1 MGMIR
6 KTGLVKALEYGQ
18 WSGLL
23 VAGAIGACALIL
35 WQDSPLPVDSARPTT
50 QSLMSSS
57 FLVLDTNCRQE
68 QQQPLSRNNCE
79 GMCAEDALDPN
90 PTALHEGTADFGWTI
105 LTCTDMEHYPSAG
118 VHQDGS
124 ATMRIEVVR
133 SSHRF

>member
-50 QSLMSSS
+50 QSLMRSS
-57 FLVLDTNCRQE
+57 FLELDTNCRQE
-68 QQQPLSRNNCE
+68 QQQPLSRDNCE
-79 GMCAEDALDPN
+79 GMCAEESLDHA
-90 PTALHEGTADFGWTI
+90 ALHEDSTDFGWSI
-105 LTCTDMEHYPSAG
+105 LTCTNMEHFPSAG

-133 SSHRF
+133 SSRRF